1 MVHTS
6 TSFVRASFIG
16 TLIAFSCVANLLAQE
31 STLSPAPA
39 ISSPTHPDQNA
50 WYASRDVSFTWT
62 VPASTIAVR
71 TLYDEHVNS
80 TPNKVYEPPIDTKS
94 FTVTEDGM
102 MFMHVQLKTDKG
114 WGSLAHYRFQID
126 TKSPENLAVAF
137 PDGTTTTNPTPSV
150 RITARDTLSG
160 LDYLTIT
167 VDNGEPMLYQID
179 PSSRYRLQRK
189 SPGNH
194 TMLVTVYD
202 KAGNTSETSTSYTL
216 QTVEV
221 PTITS
226 YTRHVGLGG
235 TFSVSGMT
243 NPKSIVEVALI
254 NEDNIIQ
261 SERVTSNEKGE
272 YSLAWSGN
280 VPVGAYEMRVRA
292 IDQAGGISEYTD
304 AHVITFENLALI
316 RTSILIMN
324 WLSLLLIIII
334 AGVATVGAL
343 WYGAVAFGRFRRKV
357 HRTMR
362 EAENTLKTNVSALR
376 RDVEEF
382 QGALLKAEKKRA
394 LTKEEQFILKKFK
407 KRLQIT
413 EQEIE
418 NKLESIG

>member
-1 MVHTS
+1 MVYNQ
-6 TSFVRASFIG
+6 TSFIRTIFVG
-16 TLIAFSCVANLLAQE
+16 TLVAFSFVTNAFAQE
-31 STLSPAPA
+31 NVVASAPV

-50 WYASRDVSFTWT
+50 WYASREASFEWT
-62 VPASTIAVR
+62 VPASTLAVR

-80 TPNKVYEPPIDTKS
+80 VPNKVYDPPISTKS
-94 FTVTEDGM
+94 FTTTEDGM
-102 MFMHVQLKTDKG
+102 MFMHVQLKTEKG
-114 WGSLAHYRFQID
+114 WGSVAHYRFQID
-126 TKSPENLAVAF
+126 TKAPENLAVAF
-137 PDGTTTTNPTPSV
+137 PEGTTTTNPMPSV
-150 RITARDTLSG
+150 RITAQDTLSG

-167 VDNGEPMLYQID
+167 IDNGAPMLYQID
-179 PSSRYRLQRK
+179 PLSRYRLQRK

-202 KAGNTSETSTSYTL
+202 KAGNTTQTATSYTL
-216 QTVEV
+216 QTVNV

-226 YTRHVGLGG
+226 YSRHVGLGG

-243 NPKSIVEVALI
+243 SPKTIIEVALI
-254 NEDNIIQ
+254 NEDNIIK

-304 AHVITFENLALI
+304 AHVVTFENLALI

-324 WLSLLLIIII
+324 WLSLIIVII
-334 AGVATVGAL
+334 VAGVAMVGVL
-343 WYGAVAFGRFRRKV
+343 WYGAIAFGRFRRKV

-382 QGALLKAEKKRA
+382 QGLLLKAEKKRA
-394 LTKEEQFILKKFK
+394 LTKEEQSILKKFK

-413 EQEIE
+413 EDEIE
-418 NKLESIG
+418 KKLEAVS